1 MMSRHVSLGDT
12 PRDNP
17 GDTPRESLRLSLRLS
32 HRTRTRTRNNPLQ
45 LLTCKTTSDDPNRA
59 GVGFASTYAPAK
71 RKDFPPR

>member
-1 MMSRHVSLGDT
+1 MMSRHVSPRDT

-17 GDTPRESLRLSLRLS
+17 RDRHGESLRLS

>member
-1 MMSRHVSLGDT
+1 MSRHVSLGDT
-12 PRDNP
+12 PRDTPRDNP
-17 GDTPRESLRLSLRLS
+17 GDNPRESLRLS